1 MKILIV
7 EDDQTLFQLL
17 ANELNQWGYETKGV
31 ENFNE
36 VYQEVL
42 HFQPELILMDVTLP
56 YYNGFY
62 WTEKIRQHSK
72 VPIIFISSHS
82 ESMNIVQAMQYGA
95 DDYIVKPIDIAVTR
109 AKIQAVLRRAYDY
122 VVESD

>member
-36 VYQEVL
+36 VYEEVL

-62 WTEKIRQHSK
+62 WTEKIRKSLLSLFHLT
-72 VPIIFISSHS
+72 VNP
-82 ESMNIVQAMQYGA
+82 
-95 DDYIVKPIDIAVTR
+95 
-109 AKIQAVLRRAYDY
+109 
-122 VVESD
+122 